1 MNVFDL
7 AAKLTLDA
15 SGYEKGLN
23 DASGQASSFG
33 SKLKNGLG
41 TAAKVGAAAVVAVG
55 AAATKLTSSMMQ
67 GAAEVA
73 EYGDHID
80 KMSQKIG
87 ISAEAYQEW
96 DAVMQHSGT
105 SIDSMQAGMKTLA
118 NAVENGNEAF
128 ERIGLTQ
135 EQIAS
140 MSQEDLFAATIE
152 GLQNVDNETERT
164 YLAGQLLGRGAT
176 ELGALLNMSA
186 DETQQLKDRVHEL
199 GGVMSNDAVKSAAA
213 YQDSLQDMQTAIGGL
228 KNKLMSEF
236 LPGITTVMDGL
247 TELFAGRDGADKIGE
262 GIDQITS
269 KVTEMLPKV
278 LKTAAQ
284 IVLKLGKSIIE
295 NLPKLASTAASV
307 VLTLARGI
315 IDNLPMLVSTA
326 LQIIVELANQIAAA
340 LPTLVPTIVD
350 VVLKIV
356 EILTN
361 PDTLSSL
368 IDAAIAI
375 ILGLA
380 DGIIAALPL
389 LLERAPTIIVNLI
402 TAILENLPK
411 LIELGI
417 QLIIGVTT
425 GIIKAIPSLI
435 TGFLEAFSALGDN
448 IPGIIEKAKE
458 WGKDLINNFIDG
470 IKGMWNALKDTV
482 SNIGG
487 MIADFLGFSEPEKG
501 PLSNFHTYAPDMMKL
516 FAEGIEDN
524 KGLITDAI
532 DSSFDVR
539 PQITKTVD
547 AQGAGEEIIVPR
559 GGAVGGGNTQTIV
572 LEVDRVPF
580 AKLVYDLNNDQS
592 RRVGVKLAGGV

>member
-41 TAAKVGAAAVVAVG
+41 TAAKVGGAAIMAVG
-55 AAATKLTSSMMQ
+55 AAATKLTSSIAQ

-80 KMSQKIG
+80 KMSQKMG

-152 GLQNVDNETERT
+152 GLQNVDSETERT

-186 DETQQLKDRVHEL
+186 DETQQLKNRVHEL
-199 GGVMSNDAVKSAAA
+199 GGVLSNDAVKSAAA

-247 TELFAGRDGADKIGE
+247 TELFAGGDGTDKIGE

-269 KVTEMLPKV
+269 KITEMLPKV

-295 NLPKLASTAASV
+295 NLPKLASAAASV

-315 IDNLPMLVSTA
+315 IDNLPVLVSTA

-340 LPTLVPTIVD
+340 LPELVPTIVD

-356 EILTN
+356 EILTD

-380 DGIIAALPL
+380 DGIIEALPL

-435 TGFLEAFSALGDN
+435 TGFLEAFSALGDS

-458 WGKDLINNFIDG
+458 WGKDLISNFIDG
-470 IKGMWNALKDTV
+470 IKGMWNSLKDTV
-482 SNIGG
+482 SNVGS
-487 MIADFLGFSEPEKG
+487 MIADFLGFSEPKKG
-501 PLSNFHTYAPDMMKL
+501 ALSNFHTYAPDMMQL
-516 FAEGIEDN
+516 FAKGIEDN